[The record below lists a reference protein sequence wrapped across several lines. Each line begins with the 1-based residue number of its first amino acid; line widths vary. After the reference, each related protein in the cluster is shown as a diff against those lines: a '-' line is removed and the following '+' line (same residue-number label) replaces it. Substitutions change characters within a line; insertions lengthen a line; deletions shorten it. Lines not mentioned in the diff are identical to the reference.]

1 MQANDLLKHF
11 DEQVASD
18 LEFDIIRAML
28 AEKCVQPS
36 AEARAHALRPLKHRK
51 SIIKLLEET
60 EELRRIRTEG
70 VPFPSIDFEEL
81 SEELRLLEVEDS
93 VLTES
98 GFWRIARSSRM
109 VNSILSGLESAVS
122 VSGGGFPRMKWLCR
136 DVVKTLEIIEPI
148 DKVFDGKGQVKDAAS
163 EELGYIREDM
173 VSVKRASNRNFGKTM
188 KGLLEKGWLA
198 DIREGFVNERR
209 VLAVESTYKRRVKG
223 NVLGSSNTGT
233 ITFIEPSSVVTLNHE
248 LEILRDDERKEVR
261 KILRGLTR
269 LIRQHV
275 DLVRSYNVLLVE
287 MDFVW
292 AKSSLAIELECNLP
306 ALPKSQV
313 LSLVKAY
320 HPLLV
325 KANRDLGLLTH
336 PQSFSLDKKGRL
348 LVISGPNAGGKSITL
363 KTVGLLQV
371 MLQSGLLVPV
381 NSASEMGMFDSILT
395 DIGDNQSIENQLST
409 YSYRLSRMKH
419 FLKVADGKSLL
430 LLDEFGTGSDPEL
443 GGALAEVFFEELY
456 DRGVYGVI
464 TTHYANIKSRA
475 AELKQAINA
484 SMLFDRESLSP
495 LFKLAV
501 GQPGSSFTF
510 EVATNNGISS
520 KLISRAKKKMDTR
533 KVELDALIGD
543 LQKEKSQV
551 AKLAS
556 RQLRAEVNAEKAAIK
571 SEKAAK
577 KNIEKTESLNRAI
590 ETHNLDVTR
599 GIKMSKFIDSYDPSK
614 GTKKLTTDFIKYVAQ
629 ERARIEK
636 ALKKPASKQSEASP
650 ISQSSTAKKRPNHRI
665 EDIKIGSTVRL
676 RTAKERGEVLAL
688 KGKKATVLF
697 GEFKTV
703 VALNKLSFIK

>member
-1 MQANDLLKHF
+1 
-11 DEQVASD
+11 
-18 LEFDIIRAML
+18 
-28 AEKCVQPS
+28 
-36 AEARAHALRPLKHRK
+36 
-51 SIIKLLEET
+51 
-60 EELRRIRTEG
+60 
-70 VPFPSIDFEEL
+70 
-81 SEELRLLEVEDS
+81 
-93 VLTES
+93 
-98 GFWRIARSSRM
+98 
-109 VNSILSGLESAVS
+109 
-122 VSGGGFPRMKWLCR
+122 
-136 DVVKTLEIIEPI
+136 
-148 DKVFDGKGQVKDAAS
+148 
-163 EELGYIREDM
+163 
-173 VSVKRASNRNFGKTM
+173 
-188 KGLLEKGWLA
+188 
-198 DIREGFVNERR
+198 
-209 VLAVESTYKRRVKG
+209 
-223 NVLGSSNTGT
+223 
-233 ITFIEPSSVVTLNHE
+233 
-248 LEILRDDERKEVR
+248 
-261 KILRGLTR
+261 
-269 LIRQHV
+269 
-275 DLVRSYNVLLVE
+275 
-287 MDFVW
+287 
-292 AKSSLAIELECNLP
+292 
-306 ALPKSQV
+306 
-313 LSLVKAY
+313 
-320 HPLLV
+320 
-325 KANRDLGLLTH
+325 
-336 PQSFSLDKKGRL
+336 
-348 LVISGPNAGGKSITL
+348 
-363 KTVGLLQV
+363 
-371 MLQSGLLVPV
+371 
-381 NSASEMGMFDSILT
+381 MGMFDSILT

-520 KLISRAKKKMDTR
+520 KLITRAKKKMDTR

-556 RQLRAEVNAEKAAIK
+556 RQLRAEVDAEKAAIK
-571 SEKAAK
+571 AQKSAK

-599 GIKMSKFIDSYDPSK
+599 GIKMSKFIDSYDPSSSP
-614 GTKKLTTDFIKYVAQ
+614 KKLTNDFIKYIAQ
-629 ERARIEK
+629 ERARLEK
-636 ALKKPASKQSEASP
+636 ASKKPATKQAEASP
-650 ISQSSTAKKRPNHRI
+650 ISQSSTAKKRPNHRV

-703 VALNKLSFIK
+703 VAIDKLSFIK

>member
-1 MQANDLLKHF
+1 MHKDDLLKHF

-18 LEFDIIRAML
+18 LEFDVIRAML

-36 AEARAHALRPLKHRK
+36 AEARAHALQPLRHRK
-51 SIIKLLEET
+51 TIVRLLEEV

-81 SEELRLLEVEDS
+81 EGELRMLEVKDS

-98 GFWRIARSSRM
+98 GFWRISRASRM
-109 VNSILSGLESAVS
+109 VNSILDGLAGNVYHRL
-122 VSGGGFPRMKWLCR
+122 GGICK
-136 DVVKTLEIIEPI
+136 DVYKTLDLIEPI
-148 DKVFDGKGQVKDAAS
+148 EKVFDAKGKVKDEAS

-173 VSVKRASNRNFGKTM
+173 VSLKRASNRNFSKAM
-188 KGLLEKGWLA
+188 KGLIEKGWLA
-198 DIREGFVNERR
+198 DIKEGFVNERR

-233 ITFIEPSSVVTLNHE
+233 ITFIEPSSVVSINHE

-269 LIRQHV
+269 VIRDHF
-275 DLVRSYNVLLVE
+275 DLVCNYNKVLVE

-292 AKSSLAIELECNLP
+292 ARTSLAIELECSLP
-306 ALPKSQV
+306 SLPKSTGMK
-313 LSLVKAY
+313 LVKAY

-325 KANRDLGLLTH
+325 KANRELGLKTH
-336 PQSFSLDKKGRL
+336 PQSFSLSKAGRL

-371 MLQSGLLVPV
+371 MLQSGLLVPL
-381 NSASEMGMFDSILT
+381 NAASEMGLFDSILT

-456 DRGVYGVI
+456 DKGVYGVI

-484 SMLFDRESLSP
+484 SMLFDRESLNP
-495 LFKLAV
+495 VFKLEI

-510 EVATNNGISS
+510 EVARNNGIAQ
-520 KLISRAKKKMDTR
+520 KLITRAKKKMDSR
-533 KVELDALIGD
+533 KVELDTLIGD

-556 RQLRAEVNAEKAAIK
+556 RQLRAEVNAEKATVKAEK
-571 SEKAAK
+571 SAK
-577 KNIEKTESLNRAI
+577 KNAEKTDALNKAI
-590 ETHNLDVTR
+590 EDHNIDVTR
-599 GIKMSKFIDSYDPSK
+599 GRKMTKFIDSYDPSSSP
-614 GTKKLTTDFIKYVAQ
+614 KKLKEDFIRYLA
-629 ERARIEK
+629 IEK
-636 ALKKPASKQSEASP
+636 ARLKKSSKKKQAEASP
-650 ISQSSTAKKRPNHRI
+650 ISSPAKKRPNHRV
-665 EDIKIGSTVRL
+665 EEIKTGSIVRL
-676 RTAKERGEVLAL
+676 RTGKERGEVLAL

-703 VALNKLSFIK
+703 VALEKLSFIK